1 MTFDFLV
8 VCHVT
13 PQSDLL
19 AAMTDVLRETLE
31 ENLNEFDDDALR
43 RMMVLTH
50 RRSGDEHHDDNGDP
64 FNHEV
69 TAFRLELPDETA
81 SAPTVMDEF
90 TDALAG
96 TPPVVHVLR
105 FEDPLVQAELARLAA
120 EIYALE
126 MKLRRVLSIVYL
138 HANQTGNPYD
148 LLCDESVQPMTK
160 PTKVQM
166 QPMYENQFF
175 HLTFSNYVSLNQ
187 RPEIKQV
194 PTLLELIRGAE
205 QYEEFRKELQRKPV
219 EKEDDAVLLAG
230 LKERMD
236 AIEKVRNCVAHNRR
250 PSRTMLD
257 NYINARPL
265 LNDLLDQY
273 LARWSIPS

>member
-1 MTFDFLV
+1 
-8 VCHVT
+8 
-13 PQSDLL
+13 
-19 AAMTDVLRETLE
+19 
-31 ENLNEFDDDALR
+31 
-43 RMMVLTH
+43 
-50 RRSGDEHHDDNGDP
+50 
-64 FNHEV
+64 
-69 TAFRLELPDETA
+69 
-81 SAPTVMDEF
+81 
-90 TDALAG
+90 
-96 TPPVVHVLR
+96 
-105 FEDPLVQAELARLAA
+105 
-120 EIYALE
+120 
-126 MKLRRVLSIVYL
+126 
-138 HANQTGNPYD
+138 
-148 LLCDESVQPMTK
+148 MTK

-187 RPEIKQV
+187 RPEVKQV